1 MKIEGLMQQ
10 RDLMISDFIRHAAKF
25 HQYQEVVCRLPD
37 GTMHRQTYTEVES
50 RAKKLA
56 EALRASGM
64 KPGDR
69 IATLANN
76 TFRHLEV
83 FYGVSGVEMILHTV
97 NPRLFEEQ
105 ITYILNHAE
114 DRMMF
119 FDPQYGELLEKLLPN
134 LEHIETFVALCDRNN
149 MPKCNLPRLG
159 CYEEYIAGH
168 SSDNEW
174 PRFDENTASSLCYT
188 SGTTGNPKGVLY
200 SHRSTWLHALGA
212 AQPGALSI
220 SAQDAILPIAPIYH
234 ANGWALPY
242 IAPMA
247 GAKLVLLGDELTP
260 EVIHKTINDENISF
274 AGAVPTVWTMLF
286 RYLEDNDLRV
296 DPLQRTVIAGSA
308 VPQSMIDTFQNRY
321 GVAVLQLWGMT
332 EMSPLG
338 TVSTPVTALDK
349 LPGEKRQA
357 ILRKQGRIQFGVDM
371 KIVGE
376 SGSDVVRDGDDFGD
390 IWVKGPWIASAYF
403 KSEGGVMLDKDGW
416 FPTGDVGTLDEFG
429 YMRITD
435 RSKDM
440 IKSGGEWISS
450 IDLENAITL
459 HPEVSQAAVVGV
471 RHAKWEERPLMII
484 VPELGRQ
491 LDKAALRNFLADKV
505 AKWWLPDDFVFVEA
519 LPLTATGKIKK
530 LTLREQYV
538 DYLMNADGVGRYDRS
553 T

>member
-1 MKIEGLMQQ
+1 MKIDGLMQE
-10 RDLMISDFIRHAAKF
+10 RELMISDFIRHAAKF
-25 HQYQEVVCRLPD
+25 HQHQGVVSRLPD
-37 GTMHRQTYTEVES
+37 GTMHRQTYAGVES
-50 RAKKLA
+50 RAKQLA
-56 EALRASGM
+56 QALLALGM
-64 KPGDR
+64 QAGDR

-105 ITYILNHAE
+105 IVYILNHAE
-114 DRMMF
+114 DRMVF
-119 FDPQYGELLEKLLPN
+119 FDPQYAQLLENLLPK
-134 LEHIETFVALCDRNN
+134 LQRIEMFVALCDRGE
-149 MPKCNLPRLG
+149 MPECDLPGLE
-159 CYEEYIAGH
+159 CYEELIADR
-168 SSDNEW
+168 SCDEEW

-220 SAQDAILPIAPIYH
+220 SAQDSVLPVAPIYH

-260 EVIHKTINDENISF
+260 EVIHRVINDEQVTF

-286 RYLEDNDLRV
+286 RYLEDNNLRV

-308 VPQSMIDTFQNRY
+308 VPQSMIDTFKDRY
-321 GVAVLQLWGMT
+321 GVTVLQLWGMT

-338 TVSTPVTALDK
+338 TVSTPVAALDK
-349 LPGEKRQA
+349 LPDNKRQE
-357 ILRKQGRIQFGVDM
+357 ILRKQGRVQFGVDM

-376 SGSDVVRDGDDFGD
+376 HGAEVARDGDDFGD
-390 IWVKGPWIASAYF
+390 IWVKGPWIASGYF
-403 KSEGGVMLDKDGW
+403 KSEGGVMLDNDGW

-435 RSKDM
+435 RSKDV

-450 IDLENAITL
+450 VDLENAITL
-459 HPEVSQAAVVGV
+459 HPQVSEAAVVGV
-471 RHAKWEERPLMII
+471 RHPKWEERPLMVI
-484 VPELGRQ
+484 VPEPGQ
-491 LDKAALRNFLADKV
+491 QPDKAELNAFLADKV
-505 AKWWLPDDFVFVEA
+505 AKWWLPDDIVFAEQ

-530 LTLREQYV
+530 LALREQYR
-538 DYLMNADGVGRYDRS
+538 DHLLHAHANGQSAAR
-553 T
+553 

>member
-1 MKIEGLMQQ
+1 MKIEGLMQK

-25 HQYQEVVCRLPD
+25 HQKQEVVSRLPD
-37 GTMHRQTYTEVES
+37 GTMHRQTYVEVEN
-50 RAKKLA
+50 RAKQLA
-56 EALRASGM
+56 QALVAMGM

-76 TFRHLEV
+76 TYRHLEV
-83 FYGVSGVEMILHTV
+83 FYGVSCYEMILHTV

-114 DRMMF
+114 DRAIF
-119 FDPQYGELLEKLLPN
+119 FDPQYAPLLEALLPN
-134 LEHIETFVALCDRNN
+134 LNHVEKFVALCDQSD
-149 MPKCNLPRLG
+149 MPDCKIPDLQ
-159 CYEEYIAGH
+159 CYEDLIAGH
-168 SSDNEW
+168 GSDEEW

-212 AQPGALSI
+212 AQPGALAI
-220 SAQDAILPIAPIYH
+220 SAQDSILPVAPIYH

-247 GAKLVLLGDELTP
+247 GAKLVFLGDELTP
-260 EVIHKTINDENISF
+260 EVIHATINDENITF

-286 RYLEDNDLRV
+286 RYLEENDLRV

-321 GVAVLQLWGMT
+321 GVRVLQLWGMT

-338 TVSTPVTALDK
+338 TVSTSVTAVDK
-349 LPGEKRQA
+349 LPDEKRQQ
-357 ILRKQGRIQFGVDM
+357 ILRKQGRVQFGVDM

-376 SGSDVVRDGDDFGD
+376 SGTDVVRDGDDFGD
-390 IWVKGPWIASAYF
+390 IWVKGPWIASGYF
-403 KSEGGVMLDKDGW
+403 KTEGGVMLDDSGW

-435 RSKDM
+435 RSKDV

-450 IDLENAITL
+450 VDLENAITM
-459 HPEVSQAAVVGV
+459 HPDVSEAAVVGV
-471 RHAKWEERPLMII
+471 RHPKWEERPLMII
-484 VPELGRQ
+484 VPEPGKEP
-491 LDKAALRNFLADKV
+491 DKSALKKFLADKV
-505 AKWWLPDDFVFVEA
+505 AKWWLPDDIVFVEQ

-530 LTLREQYV
+530 LALREQYV
-538 DYLMNADGVGRYDRS
+538 DYLADAHADEQSAAG
-553 T
+553 

>member
-1 MKIEGLMQQ
+1 MQQ
-10 RDLMISDFIRHAAKF
+10 RELMISDFIRHAAKF
-25 HQYQEVVCRLPD
+25 HQQQEVVSRLPD
-37 GTMHRQTYTEVES
+37 GTMHRQTYVEVEN
-50 RAKKLA
+50 RAKQLA
-56 EALRASGM
+56 QALVAMGM
-64 KPGDR
+64 NAGDR

-83 FYGVSGVEMILHTV
+83 FYGVSGYEMILHTV

-105 ITYILNHAE
+105 IAYILNHAE
-114 DRMMF
+114 DRAVF
-119 FDPQYGELLEKLLPN
+119 FDPQYAPLLEALLPN
-134 LEHIETFVALCDRNN
+134 LEHVEKFVALCDDAN
-149 MPKCNLPRLG
+149 MPDCGLPNLV
-159 CYEEYIAGH
+159 CYEDLIAAQSH
-168 SSDNEW
+168 DEEW

-212 AQPGALSI
+212 AQPGALAI
-220 SAQDAILPIAPIYH
+220 SAQDSILPVAPIYH

-247 GAKLVLLGDELTP
+247 GAKLVFLGDELTP
-260 EVIHKTINDENISF
+260 EVIHKTINDENITF

-321 GVAVLQLWGMT
+321 GVRVLQLWGMT

-338 TVSTPVTALDK
+338 TVSTSVTAVDK
-349 LPGEKRQA
+349 LPDDKRQQ
-357 ILRKQGRIQFGVDM
+357 ILRKQGRVQFGVDM
-371 KIVGE
+371 RIVGE
-376 SGSDVVRDGDDFGD
+376 SGADVVRDGDDFGD
-390 IWVKGPWIASAYF
+390 IWVKGPWIASGYF
-403 KSEGGVMLDKDGW
+403 KSEGGVMLDDDGW

-435 RSKDM
+435 RSKDV

-450 IDLENAITL
+450 VDLENAITL
-459 HPEVSQAAVVGV
+459 HPDVSEAAVVGV
-471 RHAKWEERPLMII
+471 RHPKWEERPLMVI
-484 VPELGRQ
+484 VAEPGKQ
-491 LDKAALRNFLADKV
+491 PDKEALREFLTDKV
-505 AKWWLPDDFVFVEA
+505 AKWWLPDDFVFAEQ

-530 LTLREQYV
+530 LALREQYR
-538 DYLMNADGVGRYDRS
+538 DYLMGADVDGQSAAG
-553 T
+553 

>member
-1 MKIEGLMQQ
+1 MKIEGLMQN
-10 RDLMISDFIRHAAKF
+10 RELMISDFIRHAAKF
-25 HQYQEVVCRLPD
+25 HQQQEVVSRLPD
-37 GTMHRQTYTEVES
+37 GTMHRQTYLQVEN
-50 RAKKLA
+50 RAKQLA
-56 EALRASGM
+56 QALLASGM
-64 KPGDR
+64 QAGDR
-69 IATLANN
+69 VATLANN

-105 ITYILNHAE
+105 IVYILNHAE
-114 DRMMF
+114 DRMVC
-119 FDPQYGELLEKLLPN
+119 FDPQYAELLEKLLPK
-134 LEHIETFVALCDRNN
+134 LEHIVSFVALCDRDE
-149 MPKCNLPRLG
+149 MPECNLPGLE
-159 CYEEYIAGH
+159 CYEEFIGDR
-168 SSDNEW
+168 SSAEEW

-212 AQPGALSI
+212 AQPGALAI
-220 SAQDAILPIAPIYH
+220 SAQDSILPVAPIYH

-260 EVIHKTINDENISF
+260 EVIHKTINDENITS

-321 GVAVLQLWGMT
+321 GVTVLQLWGMT

-338 TVSTPVTALDK
+338 TVSTPVTALNE
-349 LPGEKRQA
+349 LPDEKRQA
-357 ILRKQGRIQFGVDM
+357 ILRKQGRVQFGVDM

-376 SGSDVVRDGDDFGD
+376 GGADVVRDGDDFGD
-390 IWVKGPWIASAYF
+390 IWVKGPWVASGYF
-403 KSEGGVMLDKDGW
+403 KSEGGVMLDDDGW

-435 RSKDM
+435 RSKDV

-450 IDLENAITL
+450 VDLENAITL
-459 HPEVSQAAVVGV
+459 HPEVSEAAVVGV

-484 VPELGRQ
+484 VPEPGKEP
-491 LDKAALRNFLADKV
+491 DKDALREFLRDKV

-530 LTLREQYV
+530 LALRERYV
-538 DYLMNADGVGRYDRS
+538 DYLMGADADRQS
-553 T
+553 A